1 MLTLK
6 GDRIELRAL
15 EPEDLDFLYRLENDL
30 EVWEISGTTTPYSRH
45 VLRNYLDNA
54 HRDIYEVKQLRL
66 CICDQ
71 EDQVLGL
78 IDLFDFDPK
87 NHRAGLG
94 VIIIGDENRNK
105 GLGAEA
111 IGLLIDYAF
120 SVLDL
125 RQLYANVMESNEA
138 SVRLFKRLGFE
149 EVGLKKDWVYSGGEY
164 KNEILFQKR
173 NI

>member
-6 GDRIELRAL
+6 GDRIGLRAL

-45 VLRNYLDNA
+45 VLRNYLDNS

-87 NHRAGLG
+87 NRRAGVG
-94 VIIIGDENRNK
+94 VIIIGEENRNK

-111 IGLLIDYAF
+111 IGLLTEYAF

-125 RQLYANVMESNEA
+125 RQLYANVMESNQA
-138 SVRLFKRLGFE
+138 SVRLFTRLGFE

>member
-6 GDRIELRAL
+6 GDRIGLRAL
-15 EPEDLDFLYRLENDL
+15 EPEDIDFLYRLENDP

-45 VLRNYLDNA
+45 VLRNYLENS
-54 HRDIYEVKQLRL
+54 HRDIYEIKQLRL

-87 NHRAGLG
+87 NRRAGVG
-94 VIIIGDENRNK
+94 VIIIGEENRNK

-111 IGLLIDYAF
+111 IGLITAYVF

-149 EVGLKKDWVYSGGEY
+149 EVGIKKDWVYSCGEY